1 MLPTAQDLDDPDGFV
16 HHEQLDFSELDKML
30 GEAAKG
36 SPKLPA
42 EEQGKGEE
50 PEDGPESDGKDDTGR

>member
-1 MLPTAQDLDDPDGFV
+1 M

-36 SPKLPA
+36 PQKPA
-42 EEQGKGEE
+42 ADDSDDSK
-50 PEDGPESDGKDDTGR
+50 SDGKDDTDK